1 MSTLR
6 RLFIDT
12 HEGQL
17 HCRHGGSGE
26 PVVLLPTLPFGAT
39 PLIPVVQ
46 LLAADYE
53 CFAIEPMGQWPSDD
67 RSEHWRVEDHAANLL
82 EALDVLGLERV
93 RILAGHFT
101 ALVAVDMALRAPWR
115 IRQLV
120 LDGLYAWTPEEK
132 APYEQGH
139 APPAPFDDSGDAL
152 KQRWE
157 SVIAILRRFD
167 PGFTITPDNASL
179 VSRLALGFIANGVG
193 GPPSPSPTFEYALL
207 PRLPELTVPT
217 LLMHSPTDSLRRFN
231 ERALK
236 LIPQAREHAF
246 SGINP
251 LQQVTDPARI
261 AEYVTVL
268 REFFASPH

>member
-26 PVVLLPTLPFGAT
+26 PVLVLPTLPFGTT

-46 LLAADYE
+46 LLAPEYE

-67 RSEHWRVEDHAANLL
+67 RSAHWRVEDHAHNLL

-93 RILAGHFT
+93 RVVAGHFT
-101 ALVAVDMALRAPWR
+101 ALVAVEMTLRAPGR
-115 IRQLV
+115 IRQLA

-132 APYEQGH
+132 APYEQGY
-139 APPAPFDDSGDAL
+139 APPPPLGDSGDAL

-167 PGFTITPDNASL
+167 PCFTTTPDNAPRIG
-179 VSRLALGFIANGVG
+179 RLALDFIANGLG
-193 GPPSPSPTFEYALL
+193 GPPGPSPTFDYALL
-207 PRLPELTVPT
+207 PRLPQLDVPT
-217 LLMHSPTDSLRRFN
+217 LLIHSPTDSLRRFN
-231 ERALK
+231 ERALQ
-236 LIPQAREHAF
+236 LIPNSREHVFA
-246 SGINP
+246 GINP
-251 LQQVTDPARI
+251 LQQLADPARI

-268 REFFASPH
+268 REFFGSAG

>member
-26 PVVLLPTLPFGAT
+26 PVVLLPTLPFGT
-39 PLIPVVQ
+39 RPLVPVVQ
-46 LLAADYE
+46 LLAAEYE

-93 RILAGHFT
+93 RVVAGHFT
-101 ALVAVDMALRAPWR
+101 ALVAVEMALRAPRR

-139 APPAPFDDSGDAL
+139 APPAPFVDSGDPL

-167 PGFTITPDNASL
+167 PGFTTTPDNAAL
-179 VSRLALGFIANGVG
+179 VGRLALGFFANSLG
-193 GPPSPSPTFEYALL
+193 GPPSPSPTFDYPLL
-207 PRLPELTVPT
+207 PRLPELAVPT

-231 ERALK
+231 ERALQQ
-236 LIPQAREHAF
+236 IPHSREHAF

-268 REFFASPH
+268 REFFGSAD